1 MSSSGSVRLR
11 AVVLVSI
18 AASLLA
24 LALGV
29 AGAVGLWYRAQPAD
43 DATAQSIDSA
53 EPSLREL
60 AGQVL
65 TEARDVATYVRES
78 ASRDLS
84 TVTELLRRRNEE
96 TDDEQPARART
107 KQQQNIGRMA
117 EHRPGGSRPS
127 HAPLIK
133 RSIASA
139 EIVIPTVIP
148 VPTESPV
155 LDGRDSRVTPP
166 SIERVRLRHASE
178 PLSQGALD
186 EAGLVELVVSA
197 SGVVESAKFVTNPLD
212 VHQSML
218 LSAVKAWRFRPARL
232 NGQAIRYRLRVPISR
247 ARI

>member
-1 MSSSGSVRLR
+1 M
-11 AVVLVSI
+11 
-18 AASLLA
+18 
-24 LALGV
+24 
-29 AGAVGLWYRAQPAD
+29 
-43 DATAQSIDSA
+43 T
-53 EPSLREL
+53 
-60 AGQVL
+60 
-65 TEARDVATYVRES
+65 
-78 ASRDLS
+78 
-84 TVTELLRRRNEE
+84 
-96 TDDEQPARART
+96 
-107 KQQQNIGRMA
+107 

-155 LDGRDSRVTPP
+155 LDGRDTRVTPP